1 MKADSSILSKDLSS
15 MPKERGVMRED
26 FRNNK
31 KTCQDDGALLYV
43 VTRRKSNNPKHSP
56 SGAASFCT
64 ATAMQG
70 TSAWVDNNN
79 KTFGE
84 VFPKEK

>member
-1 MKADSSILSKDLSS
+1 MGPSFTLL
-15 MPKERGVMRED
+15 
-26 FRNNK
+26 
-31 KTCQDDGALLYV
+31 QDV
-43 VTRRKSNNPKHSP
+43 KVTTQKHSP

-64 ATAMQG
+64 VTAMQG